1 MARYIPYRS
10 TTPGRGTVMAASIL
24 ITGASSGIG
33 AALARAYAA
42 PGVQL
47 SLWGRNAERLAK
59 IAEDCRGR
67 GASVS
72 AIAWDFRDIAGLA
85 SRIEA
90 LDSERAIELAIFCAG
105 VGGAIPPGRIVETP
119 EQTRDVAMVN
129 FSAATIAATAM
140 ANRMVERRR
149 GHIVLIGSL
158 AESFPFPIAPT
169 YAATKAGL
177 RTFAEALG
185 IAVDIRDVAVTL
197 VSPGFVDTPMS
208 GLLTGPKPL
217 MITAEAAATII
228 RRGVERRAR
237 RVVFPWRLAL
247 LRRLF
252 LCLPRPLRH
261 AIMRRI
267 KA

>member
-1 MARYIPYRS
+1 MTAN
-10 TTPGRGTVMAASIL
+10 VL

-42 PGVQL
+42 PGMHL
-47 SLWGRNAERLAK
+47 WLWGRDEERLAQ
-59 IAEDCRGR
+59 IAEDCRDR

-72 AIAWDFRDIAGLA
+72 GIVWDLCDIDGLA

-90 LDSERAIELAIFCAG
+90 LDDERPIELAIFNAG
-105 VGGAIPPGRIVETP
+105 VGGTIPHSRIVETA
-119 EQTRDVAMVN
+119 ERTGEIAMVN
-129 FSAATIAATAM
+129 FTATVVSATAA
-140 ANRMVERRR
+140 ANRMVRRR
-149 GHIVLIGSL
+149 HGHIVLIGSL

-169 YAATKAGL
+169 YAASKAGL

-185 IAVDIRDVAVTL
+185 IAAGRCGLAVTA

-208 GLLTGPKPL
+208 GLLAGPKPL
-217 MITAEAAATII
+217 MITAEEAAAII
-228 RRGVERRAR
+228 KRGVARRAR
-237 RVVFPWRLAL
+237 RVVFPWQLAV

-252 LCLPRPLRH
+252 LFLPRPFRH
-261 AIMRRI
+261 AIMRSI

>member
-1 MARYIPYRS
+1 MP
-10 TTPGRGTVMAASIL
+10 ASIL

-42 PGVQL
+42 PGVRLQ
-47 SLWGRNAERLAK
+47 LWGRNADRLAEV
-59 IAEDCRGR
+59 AEECRGR
-67 GASVS
+67 GASVGVG
-72 AIAWDFRDIAGLA
+72 AWDFRDIAGLA

-90 LDSERAIELAIFCAG
+90 LDGEAAIELAVFCAG
-105 VGGAIPPGRIVETP
+105 VGGTIPPGRVVENP
-119 EQTRDVAMVN
+119 ERTRDVAMVN
-129 FSAATIAATAM
+129 FTAATVGATAL
-140 ANRMVERRR
+140 ANRMVARR
-149 GHIVLIGSL
+149 GGQIVLIGSL

-177 RTFAEALG
+177 RMFAEALG
-185 IAVDIRDVAVTL
+185 IAVGAHGVAVTL

-217 MITAEAAATII
+217 MITAEAAAAII
-228 RRGVERRAR
+228 RRGIARRAS
-237 RVVFPWRLAL
+237 RVVFPRRLAL
-247 LRRLF
+247 LRWMF

-267 KA
+267 KG